1 MGCCCSKSKAK
12 SIVDVK
18 SKTPLSNKDDV
29 NHRQPMTI
37 SPMTQNI
44 PEVITTEIPFSSPAP
59 KEDGKEQEENYS
71 PKAGNGKSG
80 IRFEDLKSH
89 DLTNDLTYSSPYVD
103 DSGLDDLP
111 TSLTSSQARNL
122 GPLIAARMKRETASS
137 QLKKTVGLGREVGLK
152 SSASGLNAFNRT
164 AALGPESRVGYM
176 SKQGQRL
183 RKFKKS
189 YFILSNGVL
198 MDFDNEM
205 DSLNN
210 SKISERSDK
219 SIYLKGYKL
228 ISIQNK
234 NHLILEIDETL
245 SPRGAGDKPFIQNTT
260 IDDMGRDS
268 MDLIQ
273 TISKQRSKYV
283 FEIKDH
289 TQYLLWQNAF
299 QAHLTFVNRSVSDR
313 SGPPLSPK

>member
-1 MGCCCSKSKAK
+1 MGCCCSHSKAK
-12 SIVDVK
+12 QIVDVK
-18 SKTPLSNKDDV
+18 SQKQLSNTNNV
-29 NHRQPMTI
+29 NQRQPMTI
-37 SPMTQNI
+37 SPMTQNL
-44 PEVITTEIPFSSPAP
+44 PEVITTEIPFSSPSP

-71 PKAGNGKSG
+71 AYSPKAVRNEKSSG
-80 IRFEDLKSH
+80 IRFEDLQSH
-89 DLTNDLTYSSPYVD
+89 DLTNTSQYVD

-111 TSLTSSQARNL
+111 ASMTSSQARNL
-122 GPLIAARMKRETASS
+122 GPLIAARMKRESASS
-137 QLKKTVGLGREVGLK
+137 QLKKTIGISREVGLK
-152 SSASGLNAFNRT
+152 SSVSGMNAYNRS
-164 AALGPESRVGYM
+164 AVVGPESRVGYM

-183 RKFKKS
+183 KSFKKS
-189 YFILSNGVL
+189 YFILSNAVL
-198 MDFDNEM
+198 MDFDNES

-210 SKISERSDK
+210 SKISERNDK
-219 SIYLKGYKL
+219 TIHLKGYKL

-234 NHLILEIDETL
+234 NHLILQLDDLL
-245 SPRGAGDKPFIQNTT
+245 SPPLSPVGGDRQSSIQNTT

-299 QAHLTFVNRSVSDR
+299 QAHLTFANRS
-313 SGPPLSPK
+313 